1 MFPSRQKSW
10 SILYKAALLDLQ
22 EMRERIVKASKVL
35 RRPNGKPNPHL
46 TKRAR
51 IHPILFT
58 VHDSYVQEIAA
69 MHERIHFSG
78 HQGKQILFV
87 DLSACS
93 ATEVEKIAR
102 IVPDCVMAQP
112 ISSVRVFVDFTG
124 ASFDRAAIQ
133 SMKVGAVFDKP
144 YIKAS
149 AWIGAGALPEAFYEE
164 LKSFSRRE
172 FPAFKT
178 RPEALAWLV
187 RE

>member
-1 MFPSRQKSW
+1 
-10 SILYKAALLDLQ
+10 
-22 EMRERIVKASKVL
+22 MRERIVKASKAL
-35 RRPNGKPNPHL
+35 RRHNERPKSHF
-46 TKRAR
+46 TKRAN

-58 VHDSYVQEIAA
+58 FREGYVQEIAA
-69 MHERIHFSG
+69 MHERIHFIS

-93 ATEVEKIAR
+93 ATEVEKFAR
-102 IVPDCVMAQP
+102 IVPDRVMAQP
-112 ISSVRVFVDFTG
+112 SASVRVFVDFTG
-124 ASFDRAAIQ
+124 ASFDRAALQ
-133 SMKVGAVFDKP
+133 TMKVGAVFDKP

-149 AWIGAGALPEAFYEE
+149 AWIGAEALPEVFYEE

-187 RE
+187 KE